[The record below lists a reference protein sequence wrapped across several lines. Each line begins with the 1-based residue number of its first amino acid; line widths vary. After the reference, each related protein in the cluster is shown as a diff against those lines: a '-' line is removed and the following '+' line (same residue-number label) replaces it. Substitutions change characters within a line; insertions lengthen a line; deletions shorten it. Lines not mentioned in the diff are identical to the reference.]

1 MAILKPKVELKN
13 VVIRVRISSKIME
26 EAEQYKTWAG
36 FKKIDNFIE
45 QAIEF
50 VLQSDKEWKT
60 EHKMQP
66 DSNGKGNKN
75 SKKNVRDKSD
85 RK

>member
-26 EAEQYKTWAG
+26 EAEQYKAWAG

-50 VLQSDKEWKT
+50 VLQSDKGWKR
-60 EHKMQP
+60 EQKMQTG
-66 DSNGKGNKN
+66 SNGKKQQKQQ
-75 SKKNVRDKSD
+75 KKR
-85 RK
+85 